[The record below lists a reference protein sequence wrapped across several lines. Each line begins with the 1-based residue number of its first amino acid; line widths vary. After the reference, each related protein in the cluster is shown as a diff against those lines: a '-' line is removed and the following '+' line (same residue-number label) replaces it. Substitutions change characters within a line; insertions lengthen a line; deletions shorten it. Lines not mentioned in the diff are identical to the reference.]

1 MLAMTRARSDDIEHR
16 TLTSRVQ
23 LDDFIQSTLDTAMAE
38 KHTAGTARPKEKKAM
53 REHRSLERLSERVLA
68 EQRAPHAEGRPMP
81 LPTQP
86 PDIAPHDTTAQDY
99 AGDRS
104 AEVIDILSRLH
115 PGEKK
120 S

>member
-1 MLAMTRARSDDIEHR
+1 MTRTRSDDIEHR

-38 KHTAGTARPKEKKAM
+38 KHTAGPARPKEKKAM
-53 REHRSLERLSERVLA
+53 RQHRSLERLSERVLA

-81 LPTQP
+81 PPPTLS
-86 PDIAPHDTTAQDY
+86 PDSAPYDTTAQDY
-99 AGDRS
+99 AGERS
-104 AEVIDILSRLH
+104 AEVIDILSHLH

-120 S
+120 P